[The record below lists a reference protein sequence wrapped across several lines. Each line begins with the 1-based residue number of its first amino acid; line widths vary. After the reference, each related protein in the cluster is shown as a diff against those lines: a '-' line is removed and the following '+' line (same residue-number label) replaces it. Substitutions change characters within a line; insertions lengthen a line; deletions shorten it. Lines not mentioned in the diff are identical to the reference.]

1 MTPSTE
7 TPPRPAPDPQS
18 TDPQSAG
25 SHPAG
30 PETAAPGAGGLRT
43 ADRANA
49 GAALP
54 IAIVG
59 ASGAV
64 GRTLIE
70 LLVRRGF
77 PVGECVPVASARS
90 AGQRIDVPGGTAT
103 IQDLDDYDFSGVRL
117 AFFSAGTP
125 VSERH
130 ARRAAAQG
138 ALVIDNTN
146 AFRMATDVPLVVPQV
161 NPDVLDQ
168 RPSSGIIANPNCS
181 TIPLVRLLAPLRQ
194 RYGLRRV
201 TVSTYQAAS
210 GRGNRGMT
218 ELRAQAAAATG
229 DPAQT
234 GPVEAFGMPLA
245 YNVIPLIDTLLADGF
260 TLEEQKM
267 RQESRKILRDP
278 TLDVTAT
285 CVRVPVL
292 NGHSEAVVVDCD
304 TPIDAGELSALLAG
318 EPEVRVWSDRPPTPR
333 TVDDPDLV
341 HVGRVRVDP
350 ERPTRA
356 AFWLVADNLR
366 IGAALNAVQIAEVLV
381 AREVR

>member
-1 MTPSTE
+1 MTS
-7 TPPRPAPDPQS
+7 S
-18 TDPQSAG
+18 TDT
-25 SHPAG
+25 PALLQ
-30 PETAAPGAGGLRT
+30 TDLRAVT
-43 ADRANA
+43 
-49 GAALP
+49 GTALP
-54 IAIVG
+54 IAVVG
-59 ASGAV
+59 ATGAV
-64 GRTLIE
+64 GRTLID
-70 LLVRRGF
+70 LLVQRGF

-103 IQDLDDYDFSGVRL
+103 VHDLDRYDFSGVRL
-117 AFFSAGTP
+117 AFFSAGTG

-146 AFRMATDVPLVVPQV
+146 AFRMAVDVPLVVPQV

-168 RPSSGIIANPNCS
+168 RPDSGIIANPNCS

-210 GRGNRGMT
+210 GRGNRGMA
-218 ELRAQAAAATG
+218 ELRAQAAAATD
-229 DPAQT
+229 DPTRT
-234 GPVEAFGMPLA
+234 GPVEAFGIPLA
-245 YNVIPLIDTLLADGF
+245 YNVIPLIDTLLGDGF

-292 NGHSEAVVVDCD
+292 NGHSETVVVDCD
-304 TPIDAGELSALLAG
+304 APVDDGELAALLAG
-318 EPEVRVWSDRPPTPR
+318 EPEVRVWADRPPTPR
-333 TVDDPDLV
+333 TLDDPDLV

-350 ERPTRA
+350 EHPNRV

-381 AREVR
+381 ARGVR

>member
-1 MTPSTE
+1 MTS
-7 TPPRPAPDPQS
+7 S
-18 TDPQSAG
+18 TDT
-25 SHPAG
+25 PAL
-30 PETAAPGAGGLRT
+30 PETDLRAAT
-43 ADRANA
+43 

-54 IAIVG
+54 VAVVG
-59 ASGAV
+59 ATGAV
-64 GRTLIE
+64 GRTLID
-70 LLVRRGF
+70 LLVQRGF
-77 PVGECVPVASARS
+77 PVGQCVPVASARS
-90 AGQRIDVPGGTAT
+90 AGHRIDVPGGTAT
-103 IQDLDDYDFSGVRL
+103 VHDLDRYDFSDVAL
-117 AFFSAGTP
+117 AFFSAGTG

-146 AFRMATDVPLVVPQV
+146 AFRMAADVPLVVPQV
-161 NPDVLDQ
+161 NPDVLDR
-168 RPSSGIIANPNCS
+168 RPDSGIIANPNCS

-210 GRGNRGMT
+210 GRGNRGMA
-218 ELRAQAAAATG
+218 ELRAQAAAATD
-229 DPAQT
+229 DPTRT
-234 GPVEAFGMPLA
+234 GPVEAFGVPLA

-292 NGHSEAVVVDCD
+292 NGHSETVVVDCD
-304 TPIDAGELSALLAG
+304 APVDAGDLAALLAG
-318 EPEVRVWSDRPPTPR
+318 EPEVRVWADRPPTPR
-333 TVDDPDLV
+333 TLDDADLV
-341 HVGRVRVDP
+341 HVGRIRVDP
-350 ERPTRA
+350 EHPNRV

-366 IGAALNAVQIAEVLV
+366 IGAALNAVQIAEALV
-381 AREVR
+381 ARGIR